1 MKASL
6 RFLKLPSIDELTSKY
21 FEKFGE
27 NVEFLDISGLR
38 IRKLPSFIFENLPK
52 LKWLDLRLMFINIL
66 ILNLFKNSPALLNRK
81 CDHSSHFRD
90 NSLVDLPI
98 SMTGHRC
105 LEVLLLDN
113 NLFTELPTFLCTLTR
128 LRVIGIRENLLDFP
142 K

>member
-1 MKASL
+1 M
-6 RFLKLPSIDELTSKY
+6 DELTSKY

-38 IRKLPSFIFENLPK
+38 IKKLPSFIFENLLK
-52 LKWLDLRLMFINIL
+52 LKWLDLRSE
-66 ILNLFKNSPALLNRK
+66 KY
-81 CDHSSHFRD
+81 DHSSKEQFTMHCRD
-90 NSLVDLPI
+90 NSLMDLPV

-113 NLFTELPTFLCTLTR
+113 NLFTELPAFLCTLPR

-142 K
+142 KLVSEQSIKTACDKS